1 MKPVREDHAVA
12 GPVVPA
18 EAGPIQRV
26 KTRPERGVRKGGVA
40 RQILMIMGPLVAVA
54 AVFVGMWLLLSY
66 VVLSPTQRFLLP
78 PPQEVVKVGFLN
90 WENLR
95 QVLVTGL
102 LPTTQV
108 AMTGLAIAIVLGM
121 LWAILMS
128 QAAWIERSTYP
139 YAVVIQT
146 IPIIAIVPLVGIL
159 IGFNFKGR
167 VLACVIISIFP
178 IITNTLF
185 GLKSADASLQDLF
198 TLHGANR
205 ITRLSKLQLPAA
217 LPAIIT
223 GFRISAGLSVIGAIV
238 GDFFFR
244 QGNPGIGRLIDIY
257 RAQLAGEKLITT
269 IFFSSLLGIAVF
281 WGFGYVGNRLTRS
294 WHESAQERK

>member
-1 MKPVREDHAVA
+1 MKSVREDHAAA

-26 KTRPERGVRKGGVA
+26 KTRPERGVRKGGMA

-95 QVLVTGL
+95 QVLVMGL

-205 ITRLSKLQLPAA
+205 ITRLLKLQLPAA

-269 IFFSSLLGIAVF
+269 IFFSSLLGITVF
-281 WGFGYVGNRLTRS
+281 WGFGYLGNRLTRS